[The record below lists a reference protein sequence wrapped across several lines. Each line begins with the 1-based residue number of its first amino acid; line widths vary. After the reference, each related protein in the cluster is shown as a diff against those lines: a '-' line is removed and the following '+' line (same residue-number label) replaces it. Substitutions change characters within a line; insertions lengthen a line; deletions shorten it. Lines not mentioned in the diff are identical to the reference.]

1 MKTKFGNAKI
11 SNNGY
16 YVITSKKEGNQN
28 KLLHRL
34 IWEDFYNCEVPE
46 GYIIH
51 HKNEDKLDN
60 CILNLQVMRD
70 KDHRILHNTG
80 ENHPFFGKHLSNE
93 HKQKLSKA
101 NSGENNPM
109 YGKTHSEESKNKMS
123 ESHKGMIYSEESM
136 IQMSKGKNSSGYF
149 RVSKQNCK
157 KCKEGFTWA
166 YQYYENGK
174 RKIINSVSIDKLEK
188 KVTAKGLKWRK
199 L

>member
-1 MKTKFGNAKI
+1 MRTKFGNAKI

-51 HKNEDKLDN
+51 HKNGDKLDN

-93 HKQKLSKA
+93 HKELKQK
-101 NSGENNPM
+101 
-109 YGKTHSEESKNKMS
+109 
-123 ESHKGMIYSEESM
+123 
-136 IQMSKGKNSSGYF
+136 
-149 RVSKQNCK
+149 V
-157 KCKEGFTWA
+157 
-166 YQYYENGK
+166 
-174 RKIINSVSIDKLEK
+174 
-188 KVTAKGLKWRK
+188 
-199 L
+199 